1 MQIMKDNKRVAL
13 SIFLWITIAA
23 GFIYVGAYAF
33 SGMPMGVRAQD
44 LASGRMLPMAS
55 PESVDMD
62 SRRLARIDSI
72 VEEYIAQE
80 AIPGAVVGVMRHGK
94 VVYRKAFGKRQMV
107 AGDED
112 MTLDTRFDLA
122 SLTKPVA
129 VATSIMQ
136 LVERGEITLGD
147 RVDKY
152 IPKFRG
158 WATKES
164 PRDTVNIRIADL
176 LTHTSGL
183 PAYVA
188 PKRLQMTYPYAQF
201 PCRDS
206 VIHYIST
213 CDRVATARTTRVY
226 SCLNYIT
233 LAYIVEQVT
242 GKRIDA
248 YAEANIFKPLGMHN
262 TCYLPNEEYS
272 ALVAPT
278 TSDSGEVL
286 RGVVHDPLA
295 RIGMGGVS
303 GNAGLFSTLDD
314 LMIYTYM
321 LLNRGK
327 CDDAE
332 ILSPRATEAI
342 MTRPRGYEQF
352 NRTIGWEHY
361 DTCSQTGGDLLSAST
376 IGHTG
381 ATGTSIVIDPEND
394 LVIIMLTNRAHLT
407 DKRFPL
413 DFRSKIAT
421 VVGASLR

>member
-1 MQIMKDNKRVAL
+1 MKENRRVAL
-13 SIFLWITIAA
+13 SIFLWVALA
-23 GFIYVGAYAF
+23 VGFVYVGAYAF
-33 SGMPMGVRAQD
+33 SNISMSVCAQEPARND
-44 LASGRMLPMAS
+44 KVLPMAS

-62 SRRLARIDSI
+62 SRRLVRIDSI
-72 VEEYIAQE
+72 VEEYISE
-80 AIPGAVVGVMRHGK
+80 GAIPGAVVGVMRHGK

-112 MTLDTRFDLA
+112 MTLETGFDLA

-129 VATSIMQ
+129 VATSVMQ
-136 LVERGEITLGD
+136 LVERGQITLGD
-147 RVDKY
+147 RVDRY

-164 PRDTVNIRIADL
+164 PRDTVSIRIADL

-183 PAYVA
+183 PAYVS

-213 CDRVATARTTRVY
+213 CDRVATARTTKVY

-242 GKRIDA
+242 GKRIDE
-248 YAEANIFKPLGMHN
+248 YAEANVFEPLGMHD
-262 TCYLPNEEYS
+262 TCYLPSEEY
-272 ALVAPT
+272 AKQVAPT
-278 TSDSGEVL
+278 SMEGDKLL
-286 RGVVHDPLA
+286 RGVVNDPLA

-321 LLNRGK
+321 LLNKGK
-327 CDDAE
+327 CGDAE
-332 ILSPRATEAI
+332 ILSPRAAEAI
-342 MTRPRGYEQF
+342 MSRPRGYERF

-361 DTCSQTGGDLLSAST
+361 DTCSQTGGDLLSGST

-394 LVIIMLTNRAHLT
+394 LVIIMLTNRAHIT

-421 VVGASLR
+421 VVGAALR

>member
-1 MQIMKDNKRVAL
+1 MSVC
-13 SIFLWITIAA
+13 
-23 GFIYVGAYAF
+23 
-33 SGMPMGVRAQD
+33 AQE
-44 LASGRMLPMAS
+44 LAHNDKVLPMSS

-62 SRRLARIDSI
+62 SRRLMRIDSI
-72 VEEYIAQE
+72 VEEYIAGG

-112 MTLDTRFDLA
+112 MTVETGFDLA

-136 LVERGEITLGD
+136 LVERGQITLGD
-147 RVDKY
+147 RVDRY

-164 PRDTVNIRIADL
+164 PRDTVSIRIADL

-183 PAYVA
+183 PAYVS

-213 CDRVATARTTRVY
+213 CDRVATARTTKIY

-233 LAYIVEQVT
+233 LAYIVEKVT
-242 GKRIDA
+242 GKRIDE
-248 YAEANIFKPLGMHN
+248 YAEANVFEPLGMHN
-262 TCYLPNEEYS
+262 TCYLPNEEY
-272 ALVAPT
+272 AKHTAPT
-278 TSDSGEVL
+278 SVEGGVLL
-286 RGVVHDPLA
+286 RGVVNDPLA
-295 RIGMGGVS
+295 RVGMGSVS

-321 LLNRGK
+321 LLNKGK
-327 CDDAE
+327 CGDAE
-332 ILSPRATEAI
+332 ILSPRAAEAI
-342 MTRPRGYEQF
+342 MSRPRGYERF

-361 DTCSQTGGDLLSAST
+361 DTCSQTGGDLLSGST

-394 LVIIMLTNRAHLT
+394 LVIIMLTNRAHIT

-413 DFRSKIAT
+413 EFRSKIAT
-421 VVGASLR
+421 VVGAALR

>member
-1 MQIMKDNKRVAL
+1 MKESRRVSM
-13 SIFLWITIAA
+13 SIFLWIVVAV
-23 GFIYVGAYAF
+23 GFIFVGAYAF
-33 SGMPMGVRAQD
+33 SRMPMEATAHD
-44 LASGRMLPMAS
+44 LAHYEQLLPVAS

-62 SRRLARIDSI
+62 SRRLARIDTI
-72 VEEYIAQE
+72 VERYIAEE

-94 VVYRKAFGKRQMV
+94 VVYRKAFGKRQVV
-107 AGDED
+107 AADED
-112 MTLDTRFDLA
+112 MTIDTRFDLA

-129 VATSIMQ
+129 VATSVMQ
-136 LVERGEITLGD
+136 LVERGDITLGD

-164 PRDTVNIRIADL
+164 PRDTVNIRIVDL

-183 PAYVA
+183 PAYVSL
-188 PKRLQMTYPYAQF
+188 KRLKTTYPKAEF

-206 VIHYIST
+206 VIHYIAS
-213 CDRVATARTTRVY
+213 CDRVTTARTAKLY

-242 GKRIDA
+242 GMPIDK
-248 YAEANIFKPLGMHN
+248 YAETNIFKPLGMYN
-262 TCYLPNEEYS
+262 TCYMPSDEYS

-278 TSDSGEVL
+278 MSEAGVAL

-295 RIGMGGVS
+295 REGMGGVS

-314 LMIYTYM
+314 LMIYASM
-321 LLNRGK
+321 LLNDG
-327 CDDAE
+327 AWGGVE
-332 ILSPRATEAI
+332 ILAPRTARA
-342 MTRPRGYEQF
+342 MMMRPRGYEAF
-352 NRTIGWEHY
+352 NRTLGWEHF
-361 DTCSQTGGDLLSAST
+361 DTCSQTGGDLLSGST

-394 LVIIMLTNRAHLT
+394 LIIVMLTNRAHIT
-407 DKRFPL
+407 KERFPL

-421 VVGASLR
+421 VVGAALL

>member
-1 MQIMKDNKRVAL
+1 MAV
-13 SIFLWITIAA
+13 

-33 SGMPMGVRAQD
+33 TKIPAEARAQD
-44 LASGRMLPMAS
+44 LTHEALPVASA
-55 PESVDMD
+55 ESVDMD

-72 VEEYIAQE
+72 VEEYIAE
-80 AIPGAVVGVMRHGK
+80 GAIPGAVVGVMRHGK
-94 VVYRKAFGKRQMV
+94 VVYRKAFGKRQV
-107 AGDED
+107 VDGDED

-122 SLTKPVA
+122 SLTKPIA
-129 VATSIMQ
+129 VATSVMQ

-147 RVDKY
+147 RVDRY

-164 PRDTVNIRIADL
+164 PQDSVNIRIADL

-206 VIHYIST
+206 VIHYIAT
-213 CDRVATARTTRVY
+213 CDRVATARTKRVY

-242 GKRIDA
+242 GKRIDE
-248 YAEANIFKPLGMHN
+248 YAEQNVFKPLGMHN
-262 TCYLPNEEYS
+262 TCYLPNEEY
-272 ALVAPT
+272 AKHTAPT
-278 TSDSGEVL
+278 SVEGGVLL
-286 RGVVHDPLA
+286 RGVVNDPLA
-295 RIGMGGVS
+295 RVGMGGVS

-314 LMIYTYM
+314 LMIYSYM

-327 CDDAE
+327 CGDAE
-332 ILSPRATEAI
+332 ILSPRAAEAI
-342 MTRPRGYEQF
+342 MSRPRGYEKF
-352 NRTIGWEHY
+352 NRTIGWEHF
-361 DTCSQTGGDLLSAST
+361 DTCSQTGGDLLSGST

-394 LVIIMLTNRAHLT
+394 LVVIMLTNRVHLT

-421 VVGASLR
+421 IVGASLR

>member
-1 MQIMKDNKRVAL
+1 MRDNRRVAL
-13 SIFLWITIAA
+13 SIFLWIAVA
-23 GFIYVGAYAF
+23 VGFIYVGAYAF
-33 SGMPMGVRAQD
+33 TKIPAEAHAQD
-44 LASGRMLPMAS
+44 LTHKVLPVASA
-55 PESVDMD
+55 ESVDMD
-62 SRRLARIDSI
+62 SRRLTRIDSI
-72 VEEYIAQE
+72 VEEYIAE
-80 AIPGAVVGVMRHGK
+80 GAIPGAVVGVLRHGT
-94 VVYRKAFGKRQMV
+94 VVYRKAFGKRQV
-107 AGDED
+107 VDGDED

-122 SLTKPVA
+122 SLTKPIA
-129 VATSIMQ
+129 VATSVMQ

-147 RVDKY
+147 RVDRY

-164 PRDTVNIRIADL
+164 PQDSVNIRIADL

-206 VIHYIST
+206 VIHYIAT
-213 CDRVATARTTRVY
+213 CDRVATARTKRVY

-242 GKRIDA
+242 GKRIDE
-248 YAEANIFKPLGMHN
+248 YAEQNVFKPLGMHN
-262 TCYLPNEEYS
+262 TCYLPNEEY
-272 ALVAPT
+272 AKHTAPT
-278 TSDSGEVL
+278 SVEGGVLL
-286 RGVVHDPLA
+286 RGVVNDPLA
-295 RIGMGGVS
+295 RVGMGGVS

-314 LMIYTYM
+314 LIIYSYM

-327 CDDAE
+327 CGDAE
-332 ILSPRATEAI
+332 ILSPRAAEAI
-342 MTRPRGYEQF
+342 MSRPRGYERF

-394 LVIIMLTNRAHLT
+394 LVVIMLTNRVHLT

-421 VVGASLR
+421 VVGAALR